1 MKKKL
6 LGVMAVFFT
15 LALLLGGCGNR
26 SSNEDNSLEEIKKR
40 GEFIVGLD
48 DTFAPM
54 GFRDEKGNI
63 VGLDIDLAS
72 EVGKRMGVKVVFK
85 PVDWNGII
93 GSLNNGDVDVIWNG
107 LSISDKRKEQIGFT
121 KEYIVDGQAIM
132 IQKDSTIKNK
142 KDLAGKIVGIQMGS
156 TSEDAINSEPEVMKT
171 FKDVKRYANYAEAL
185 MDLGNGRVEAVVI
198 DEIVGRYY
206 MTKKQGAFKVLE
218 DNFGE
223 QPMGVGVRKTDES
236 FRKEI
241 DKILD
246 EMKKDGTTANISKKW
261 LGEDLI
267 VK

>member
-6 LGVMAVFFT
+6 LRSMVVFFT
-15 LALLLGGCGNR
+15 LILLLGGCSNKNG
-26 SSNEDNSLEEIKKR
+26 NEDNSLAEIKKR
-40 GEFIVGLD
+40 GKFIVGLD

-54 GFRDEKGNI
+54 GFRDEKGEI

-121 KEYIVDGQAIM
+121 KEYIIDGQAIM
-132 IQKDSTIKNK
+132 VQKGSNIKSK
-142 KDLAGKIVGIQMGS
+142 KDLDGKVIGIQMGS

-171 FKDVKRYANYAEAL
+171 FKEVKRYANYAEAL
-185 MDLGNGRVEAVVI
+185 MDLSIGRVEAVVI

-206 MTKKQGAFKVLE
+206 MTKKQGAFDVLE
-218 DNFGE
+218 DNFGK

-246 EMKKDGTTANISKKW
+246 EMKTDGTTANISKKW